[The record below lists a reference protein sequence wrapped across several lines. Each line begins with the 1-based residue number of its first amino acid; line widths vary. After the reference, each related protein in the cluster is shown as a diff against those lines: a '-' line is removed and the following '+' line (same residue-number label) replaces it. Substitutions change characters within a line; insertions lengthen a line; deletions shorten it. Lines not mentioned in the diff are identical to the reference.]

1 MSLQLAF
8 GSFGDFATLIQII
21 RELAILIRDA
31 ATMRRDIRRFTTFL
45 DEYSAT
51 MSCIEDIL
59 KPGPVHVLPHTVL
72 QCIRNAVRE
81 ASRLI
86 RNFITYMYKFRS
98 KSWWGEIVIKR
109 LRWVLWRK
117 ALSPSVRWY
126 ELHWKW
132 PICECSFMCYHVLS
146 FRHPLTWIVY
156 DSGTSIRVIHMMST
170 SLPNQPVVHHIIFI
184 DFFNRRMNI
193 PLDWFKNEKVIR
205 DEHYL
210 SSCILVL
217 YIALI
222 GVS

>member
-8 GSFGDFATLIQII
+8 GSFGDFSTLIRVI

-59 KPGPVHVLPHTVL
+59 KSGPVHMLPHTVL

-98 KSWWGEIVIKR
+98 ESWWGEIMVKR
-109 LRWVLWRK
+109 MRW
-117 ALSPSVRWY
+117 ALVGKR
-126 ELHWKW
+126 ELTALKEGL
-132 PICECSFMCYHVLS
+132 ISQRE
-146 FRHPLTWIVY
+146 I
-156 DSGTSIRVIHMMST
+156 IRFT
-170 SLPNQPVVHHIIFI
+170 
-184 DFFNRRMNI
+184 
-193 PLDWFKNEKVIR
+193 LDVAN
-205 DEHYL
+205 L
-210 SSCILVL
+210 
-217 YIALI
+217 
-222 GVS
+222 